1 MRVVSVG
8 LAVCILLMALAGGR
22 LMESAWAAQALD
34 VKLVL
39 AADVSRSINDA
50 EFDLQRRG
58 YAAALTNPRVLDAIR
73 AGRHGAIT
81 VCFLEWAGE
90 GEQKT
95 VVDWTLIRDADDAR
109 KFAAALLEAPR
120 SYVGRT
126 AIGSAIDFS
135 MGVLGESA
143 LEADR
148 VVIDVSGDGTSNQG
162 RSVTEARDAA
172 LGAGVVINGLSI
184 FNQRAAQEGGYL
196 ALHTNPPG
204 GIDKYYRENVIGGFG
219 SFVLRI
225 DDFKDFDEAMI
236 LKLVTEISSVPAPPA
251 SRGPRNG

>member
-109 KFAAALLEAPR
+109 LFAAALLAAPR